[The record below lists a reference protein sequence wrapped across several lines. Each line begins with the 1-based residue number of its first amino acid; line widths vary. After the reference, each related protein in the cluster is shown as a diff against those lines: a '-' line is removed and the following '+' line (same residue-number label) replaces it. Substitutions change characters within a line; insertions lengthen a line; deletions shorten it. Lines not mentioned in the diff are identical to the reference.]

1 MSMEII
7 FKINKMIDSV
17 YFIKMDSYLNNILN
31 IK

>member
-17 YFIKMDSYLNNILN
+17 YFIKMDSSLNNILN